1 MDIHDIV
8 KKCRA
13 QLATIINHDRWVRS
27 KAAEIDLEPE
37 FHFVI
42 ILDRIM
48 KYFRQQHMFAGV
60 SSNNIFWKL
69 TKKPIRAILIPD
81 EKKYITLVNP
91 KILKLAGQDVQ
102 TVEGCGSIPDGSYV
116 VCRKPFV
123 SVSGYTLQKDYI
135 KLEYGSVDY
144 IPDKEPVFA
153 TYSNKEWIVQHEMD
167 HLEGI
172 TIKDKGNKF
181 NFNRLMEKNTTS

>member
-1 MDIHDIV
+1 MQNMDIHDIL
-8 KKCRA
+8 KKCNA
-13 QLATIINHDRWVRS
+13 QLATIVNHDNWVRS
-27 KAAEIDLEPE
+27 RADEIDLNAQ
-37 FHFVI
+37 FHFAV

-48 KYFRQQHMFAGV
+48 KYFRQQHF
-60 SSNNIFWKL
+60 FWKL
-69 TKKPIRAILIPD
+69 TKKPIRAMLIPG
-81 EKKYITLVNP
+81 EKKYITLINP

-102 TVEGCGSIPDGSYV
+102 SIEGCGSIPDGSYV
-116 VCRKPFV
+116 VNRKPFV

-135 KLEYGSVDY
+135 ELEYGSVDY

-172 TIKDKGNKF
+172 TIKDKGTLFDFKK
-181 NFNRLMEKNTTS
+181 LMG